1 MSSPVL
7 RTKRSRRLLFGG
19 HHSPI
24 QGPCGLTVALRRTGL
39 TNLLY
44 EVALPQQTYPACC
57 LSTPV
62 PQGNWSLPHE
72 KHSNSYH
79 LLLCV
84 QSVSLDVAPHEWRNP
99 LTYICSAFAIV
110 ADFRRRYRLA
120 DERQIKHSR
129 PFGQRD

>member
-44 EVALPQQTYPACC
+44 EVALPQQTYPACG

-79 LLLCV
+79 LLSFSNPSPRRQNIGRKRAGKTFF
-84 QSVSLDVAPHEWRNP
+84 QSL
-99 LTYICSAFAIV
+99 
-110 ADFRRRYRLA
+110 
-120 DERQIKHSR
+120 
-129 PFGQRD
+129 